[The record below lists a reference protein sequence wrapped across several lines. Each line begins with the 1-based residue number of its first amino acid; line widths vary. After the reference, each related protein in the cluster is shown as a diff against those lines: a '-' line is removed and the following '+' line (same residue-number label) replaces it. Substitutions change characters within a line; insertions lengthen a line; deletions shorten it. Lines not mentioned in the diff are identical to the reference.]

1 MRCSN
6 FMTSKFITCNGG
18 MSLLFVKIDV
28 NQDSTMNR
36 ISIAIIALVVCFG
49 LTATMFIQPN
59 PYDGQTPVSSVLI
72 ALGDEAPEHY
82 VGTHDMA
89 KLEKG
94 KDLIISG
101 GPWNNGQVEYRL
113 SNHFVCIDCHNIQPE
128 APFADDNDPDKRLQ
142 YAKEAN
148 LPYLPG
154 STLYGITNRTS
165 WFNGDHE
172 KKYGKELVEPARH
185 NLKNAIQL
193 CSKECSVGRELTDE
207 EMESVLHFLNAMELK
222 MKDLNLSEEE
232 LAQIVKVGQTPEEKS
247 ASILLIKSRYIE
259 GYPATFTEEI
269 PKKERKMGKE
279 GNLEN
284 GKWIYEKSCLHC
296 HSPKKTITDRTL
308 FGTEKDQKDFKWLAS
323 YFKKSNGGSV
333 YWITRHGTASK
344 DHIPQYMPIY
354 SKEKLSNS
362 QVEDLAAYILTESK
376 K

>member
-1 MRCSN
+1 M
-6 FMTSKFITCNGG
+6 CNGG
-18 MSLLFVKIDV
+18 MSLVFVKIDV
-28 NQDSTMNR
+28 NQVLTMNR
-36 ISIAIIALVVCFG
+36 FSTVILAVIVFCA
-49 LTATMFIQPN
+49 LTASMFIQPN

-101 GPWNNGQVEYRL
+101 GPWNNGEVEYRL
-113 SNHFVCIDCHNIQPE
+113 SNHFVCIDCHNMQPE
-128 APFADDNDPDKRLQ
+128 ATFADDNDPDSRLQ
-142 YAKEAN
+142 FAKKTN

-185 NLKNAIQL
+185 DLKNAIQL
-193 CSKECSVGRELTDE
+193 CSKECSVGRELTDD
-207 EMESVLHFLNAMELK
+207 EMESVLHFLSAMELK
-222 MKDLNLSEEE
+222 MKDLDLSEDE
-232 LAQIVKVGQTPEEKS
+232 LAQITKIGQTPVEKS
-247 ASILLIKSRYIE
+247 ASINLIKSKYID
-259 GYPATFTEEI
+259 GYPATFAEEI
-269 PKKERKMGKE
+269 PKNERKMGKE

-296 HSPKKTITDRTL
+296 HGEDKVTIKTV
-308 FGTEKDQKDFKWLAS
+308 FGSGDEQKDFDWLAG
-323 YFKKSNGGSV
+323 YFRKSNGGSI
-333 YWITRHGTASK
+333 YWITRHGTSSK
-344 DHIPQYMPIY
+344 EKNPEYMPIY
-354 SKEKLSNS
+354 SKEKLSDS
-362 QVEDLAAYILTESK
+362 QVEDLAAYILAESK